1 MADVTVFPSD
11 PTELAGFLE
20 VAGSDRL
27 PGLLGI
33 ELVELA
39 KGSCVMRLE
48 VRRIHE
54 ASNGFLH
61 AGTVVTL
68 ADTAAGYGTVAS
80 LPPGAYGFT
89 TIELKSNHLST
100 LNSGG
105 LLARATIVHGGRTTQ
120 VWDAIVTAETTG
132 RNVAIFRNTQLMLY
146 P

>member
-1 MADVTVFPSD
+1 MAEVTSFPTD
-11 PTELAGFLE
+11 HTELAAFLE
-20 VAGSDRL
+20 AAGSDRL

-33 ELVELA
+33 ELIDLA
-39 KGSCVMRLE
+39 KGSCVMRLD

-61 AGTVVTL
+61 AGAIVTL

-89 TIELKSNHLST
+89 TIELKSNHIST

-105 LLARATIVHGGRTTQ
+105 LLARASMVHGGRTTQ
-120 VWDAIVTAETTG
+120 VWDAIVTAEATG
-132 RNVAIFRNTQLMLY
+132 KSVAVFRNTQLMLY

>member
-1 MADVTVFPSD
+1 MAEVISFPID
-11 PTELAGFLE
+11 HTELATFLE
-20 VAGSDRL
+20 AAGSDRL

-61 AGTVVTL
+61 AGAIVTL

-100 LNSGG
+100 LNSGKIV
-105 LLARATIVHGGRTTQ
+105 ARATMVHGGRTTQ
-120 VWDAIVTAETTG
+120 VWDAVVTAEATG
-132 RNVAIFRNTQLMLY
+132 KSVAVFRNTQLMLY

>member
-1 MADVTVFPSD
+1 MSEVTVFPTEHD
-11 PTELAGFLE
+11 ELAAFLE
-20 VAGSDRL
+20 AAGSDRL

-33 ELVELA
+33 QLVELA
-39 KGSCVMRLE
+39 KGMCVMRLE
-48 VRRIHE
+48 VQRRHE

-80 LPPGAYGFT
+80 LPHGAYGFT

-105 LLARATIVHGGRTTQ
+105 LVARASMVHGGRTTQ
-120 VWDAIVTAETTG
+120 VWDAVVTAEETG
-132 RNVAIFRNTQLMLY
+132 KNVAIFRNTQLMLY

>member
-33 ELVELA
+33 ELVEIA
-39 KGSCVMRLE
+39 KGLCVMRLD

-61 AGTVVTL
+61 AGTIVTL

-89 TIELKSNHLST
+89 TIELKSNHIST
-100 LNSGG
+100 LSSGG

-120 VWDAIVTAETTG
+120 VWDAVVTAEATAK
-132 RNVAIFRNTQLMLY
+132 NVAVFRNTQLMLY

>member
-20 VAGSDRL
+20 GAGSDRL

-120 VWDAIVTAETTG
+120 VWDAIVTAEATG
-132 RNVAIFRNTQLMLY
+132 KNVAIFRNTQLMLY

>member
-1 MADVTVFPSD
+1 MAEVISFPTD
-11 PTELAGFLE
+11 HTELATFLE
-20 VAGSDRL
+20 AAGSDRF

-61 AGTVVTL
+61 AGAIVTL

-100 LNSGG
+100 LNSGKIV
-105 LLARATIVHGGRTTQ
+105 ARATMVHGGRTTQ
-120 VWDAIVTAETTG
+120 VWDAVVTAEATG
-132 RNVAIFRNTQLMLY
+132 KSVAVFRNTQLMLY